1 MPYGIT
7 YHNPQLGGD
16 QLESSSAD
24 SKDDVAA
31 IVYSF
36 YQRCMEYRHKTGVSQ
51 RMRWAYRYLTSDRPT
66 HIRMSTGSS
75 DHEDKNRDHYEEE
88 YCDDDI
94 TVNLD
99 FIGSQFN
106 IALSVYQDALKFR
119 GTDYVTIEPTPIA
132 DVSDESKDRI
142 RNSAFNS
149 IVREVLGQAVNVS
162 GTPEEQNI
170 IALEVLHN
178 LMGTDDGLS
187 QIDEFISRQRQV
199 ETSRTFAEANVKAR
213 NAKSLVDDL
222 LTESNYDDVMMV
234 YGHQA
239 FWYDYGVIRAPFKS
253 QKKVTEIT
261 SKGLLREAKKDVWCM
276 ENVHPMNH
284 FYAEDTS
291 FYDMGSGE
299 GDVAWL
305 SRGAIS
311 QLESI
316 DGGQSDAISH
326 VLENFKTYTY
336 GYTED
341 SEHEDDHMDDW
352 EYGDNIP
359 VIRTIMRLDS
369 DTLNSIFGSGSVDAG
384 SSIAEFWVV
393 QDQCIYMKLEPR
405 YLDYNPYRKNG
416 YKIKDLSEMSSS
428 RGIYSLLRSAQELI
442 DNAAVNVF
450 DNLQK
455 LPNYITEINRSKLK
469 EPDEVE
475 EELESDRPII
485 YTSSSGYRAEFG
497 GNDRAVNIIGVPN
510 NIDVYLTAMREGIS
524 LMQQLGF
531 SPFALGQQNLSNVR
545 STGLGAILQQ
555 NANKDFSRFLQA
567 QEDLIETPLAKY
579 IWVAEAIERK
589 DPSIIVDGD
598 IVIQSYTGF
607 LQKDTE
613 AENIGLF
620 AQNIAALMG
629 QRNVLLQSG
638 QDTGWF
644 DGLITQYTEA
654 NGFDSGSLPFGP
666 DVGGLGESATA
677 TVNDVTSNIG
687 TELDGRNNVPEG
699 INQI

>member
-1 MPYGIT
+1 MLQGLI
-7 YHNPQLGGD
+7 YHNH
-16 QLESSSAD
+16 QLEGDTLGTTGGRS
-24 SKDDVAA
+24 DDVSA
-31 IVYSF
+31 IVYHF
-36 YQRCMEYRHKTGVSQ
+36 YNRCMQYKRRTGLTQ
-51 RMRWAYRYLTSDRPT
+51 RLTWAYRYLTSDRPT
-66 HIRMSTGSS
+66 HIRMSAY
-75 DHEDKNRDHYEEE
+75 DHREDKDEDSYDEE
-88 YCDDDI
+88 YCDTNI

-119 GTDYVTIEPTPIA
+119 GTDYVTISPTPIA
-132 DVSDESKDRI
+132 ETSDESKERI
-142 RNSAFNS
+142 RNASFNS
-149 IVREVLGQAVNVS
+149 IVREVLAQSINAAQ
-162 GTPEEQNI
+162 TPEEQNL
-170 IALEVLHN
+170 IALQVIHD

-199 ETSRTFAEANVKAR
+199 EISRMLAEANVKSR
-213 NAKSLVDDL
+213 NAKSMVDDIL
-222 LTESNYDDVMMV
+222 AESNYDDVMMV
-234 YGHQA
+234 MGNHG
-239 FWYDYGVIRAPFKS
+239 FWYDYAVVRAPFKS
-253 QKKVTEIT
+253 SKKKTKIQK
-261 SKGLLREAKKDVWCM
+261 SGLLKETVEDVWCM

-284 FYAEDTS
+284 FFAEDTT
-291 FYDMGSGE
+291 FNDMGSGE

-305 SRGAIS
+305 NRSAIA
-311 QLESI
+311 QLSNI
-316 DGGQSDAISH
+316 DGGQPKAVDH
-326 VLENFKTYTY
+326 VLDNFISYTY
-336 GYTED
+336 GYYDEGD
-341 SEHEDDHMDDW
+341 HKDDNMEDW
-352 EYGDNIP
+352 EYPDNIP
-359 VIRTIMRLDS
+359 VIRAIMRLDA
-369 DTLNSIFGSGSVDAG
+369 DTINKIFGSGSVEGRG
-384 SSIAEFWVV
+384 SAIAEFWVA
-393 QDQCIYMKLEPR
+393 QDQCLYMKLEPR

-416 YKIKDLSEMSSS
+416 YKIKDLSEITSS

-469 EPDEVE
+469 DPDDVE
-475 EELESDRPII
+475 EELETDLPII
-485 YTSSSGYRAEFG
+485 YTNRDGYRAEFG
-497 GNDRAVNIIGVPN
+497 GNDRAINIIGIPN

-567 QEDLIETPLAKY
+567 QEDMVESPIAEY
-579 IWVAEAIERK
+579 IWTVEAIERR
-589 DPSIIVDGD
+589 DPSIIVDGQV
-598 IVIQSYTGF
+598 IIQSYTGF

-629 QRNVLLQSG
+629 QRNALLQSG
-638 QDTGWF
+638 QTTEWF
-644 DGLITQYTEA
+644 DSLITQYTEA

-666 DVGGLGESATA
+666 DVAGLVDAPSSGVS
-677 TVNDVTSNIG
+677 DVTQNIG
-687 TELDGRNNVPEG
+687 VSLDARNNVPSD